1 MSAVRKIASFK
12 AAGKFVIKAYKG
24 ADRESAGCYQV
35 ANGDHRTVISQCTQQ
50 KMGQHTCST
59 KMTFRPTT
67 TAALQDKLIKKC
79 PWKIVLLQ
87 VKVLISKLIHCFH
100 LSVKPLMNG
109 IMDRGH
115 ASY

>member
-50 KMGQHTCST
+50 KMMGQHTCST
-59 KMTFRPTT
+59 KMTFRLTT
-67 TAALQDKLIKKC
+67 TAALHDTLI
-79 PWKIVLLQ
+79 
-87 VKVLISKLIHCFH
+87 
-100 LSVKPLMNG
+100 
-109 IMDRGH
+109 
-115 ASY
+115 